1 MNLLIVFI
9 KIQDWFL
16 LLCKFVILDKMTFS
30 LGGGEEQAAAAT
42 VSALLCV
49 QLGGGAEGAES
60 FKMLCPIL
68 SSILIDSCASL
79 SARQSVSLCLNRRL
93 LTLICLIPSTLNM
106 RLFTCISPFVS
117 ALELWECAATCLPQ
131 MMQRYDQIL

>member
-1 MNLLIVFI
+1 MFYKNSRLVS
-9 KIQDWFL
+9 
-16 LLCKFVILDKMTFS
+16 LCKFVILDKMTFS

-49 QLGGGAEGAES
+49 QLGDGAEGAES

-79 SARQSVSLCLNRRL
+79 SARQSVSLCLNKRL
-93 LTLICLIPSTLNM
+93 
-106 RLFTCISPFVS
+106 
-117 ALELWECAATCLPQ
+117 
-131 MMQRYDQIL
+131 

>member
-1 MNLLIVFI
+1 MFLTKYEKSIFSLM

-60 FKMLCPIL
+60 FKMLCP
-68 SSILIDSCASL
+68 
-79 SARQSVSLCLNRRL
+79 
-93 LTLICLIPSTLNM
+93 
-106 RLFTCISPFVS
+106 SPQFHF
-117 ALELWECAATCLPQ
+117 
-131 MMQRYDQIL
+131 D